1 MMGNLSIIRIGWHIN
16 ILLKLRNNQSNDI
29 LLFDYVTMNELHIR
43 HLETSPKYNDLVNQ
57 GPLVLVNEVIFD
69 SFDESETLRACL
81 RTKDAADASGFDAE
95 EWRRILESKIFG
107 NAATGIRRS
116 IARLTTIMCT
126 NRNADTE
133 SLEALLAWRLIPL
146 NEESCCRS
154 DFINK
159 NVSF

>member
-1 MMGNLSIIRIGWHIN
+1 
-16 ILLKLRNNQSNDI
+16 
-29 LLFDYVTMNELHIR
+29 MNELHIR

-69 SFDESETLRACL
+69 SFDESETLRTCL
-81 RTKDAADASGFDAE
+81 RAKDAAEASGFDAE